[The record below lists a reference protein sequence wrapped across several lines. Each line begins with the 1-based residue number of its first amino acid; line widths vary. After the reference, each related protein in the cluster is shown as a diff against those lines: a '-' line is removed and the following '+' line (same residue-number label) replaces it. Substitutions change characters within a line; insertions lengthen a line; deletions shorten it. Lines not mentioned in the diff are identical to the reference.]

1 MEQSFSTMLDLVTAF
16 EKLHVSQLKQPA
28 SVRCKIR
35 KYFGPLLPLPLESLS
50 VQTVLGWVNGIRAHS
65 SCQADG
71 CLTILRTMLKKAVEW
86 DMYKGQNV
94 AQVVKRKRAPRRK
107 RYVRNEELPALAR
120 EIEREPLMHQV
131 YFNVLLYMGPRPGEA
146 EVIERTHIKIIT
158 TEAGLVGAWTKPETK
173 NGDVQIMPI
182 PQFLCE
188 LLRWYLTMLPTDQQY
203 LFSLRS
209 GRPISKEAWHVRWKE
224 VRRRAGLLDV
234 QLRDIRRTCATH
246 TSKRVDLITVSK
258 CMLNHRDLNT
268 TQIYVQPQE
277 DRLLE
282 AMNAN
287 IVATR
292 AHLQPQGG
300 HHATSRQNHHLP
312 QSLPSG
318 LPGGDNL
325 PHSDSSSP
333 DYGHGA

>member
-1 MEQSFSTMLDLVTAF
+1 MNAQSFSTVLDLVTAF
-16 EKLHVSQLKQPA
+16 DSLHVSQLKKPA

-71 CLTILRTMLKKAVEW
+71 CLTILRTMLKKAAEW
-86 DMYKGQNV
+86 DLYKGPNV
-94 AQVVKRKRAPRRK
+94 AQVVKRKRPPRRK
-107 RYVRNEELPALAR
+107 RYVRTEELPALAR

-146 EVIERTHIKIIT
+146 EIIQREHIKIVS

-182 PQFLCE
+182 PPYLCE
-188 LLRWYLTMLPTDQQY
+188 LLRWYLTMLPADQQY

-246 TSKRVDLITVSK
+246 TSKLTDLITVSK
-258 CMLNHRDLNT
+258 MMLNHRDLNT

-287 IVATR
+287 ILATR

-300 HHATSRQNHHLP
+300 SHATCTENQPLP
-312 QSLPSG
+312 RFIAG
-318 LPGGDNL
+318 WLPGGNGLADR
-325 PHSDSSSP
+325 DSA
-333 DYGHGA
+333 DHGQQ